1 MDIDFKIILDN
12 IPSPVI
18 VATPEKDDSGKVID
32 FEISYVNEEVKK
44 AVGYIIKDCRKWSEF
59 ENEITSDVPWFKMA
73 LDAMAERDYPEAKYF
88 SPSTKKWYKIDM
100 KYLAEQKNV
109 IVFFT
114 DITSERQYYQRLK
127 ESAITDVQTGF
138 LNRTGFNESFN
149 IALETAR
156 YNKKNAAL
164 LILDIDNLQ
173 SINDSRGYNEGDSLI
188 QGVCEVL
195 KQFENHGV
203 QIFRYGDDEFALIIN
218 NFDTEDSLANFIDC
232 IYESFQIKQ
241 ISVSGGI
248 SFFPSNSELSE
259 ELIRFADMALQYAK
273 KNGKNNFTY
282 FEPDMQRLFIQK
294 LTLQSKMTTALL
306 ENSFSQYYQPQF
318 DINTGKLRGF
328 EALIRWTDAELGNI
342 PPSIFIPIA
351 EETGLIIPIGRW
363 ILRTAVKTL
372 KTWQEKYRFDGVMS
386 VNISPIQLLQDNF
399 IEELDEI
406 VRNEKIDPTLLEIE
420 ITEGV
425 FIHKM
430 EETVEKLKAIRERGI
445 RVSLDDFGTGYS
457 SLSYLQSLPLN
468 TLKIDKSFINDITS
482 KDGVQ
487 ANITSSIIKMVG
499 NMGLETIA
507 EGVEYP
513 EQLDLLTH
521 FKCNIVQGF
530 LRGKPMPQKLCD
542 DYLSGDDNALLK
554 NSKGQ
559 MSY

>member
-44 AVGYIIKDCRKWSEF
+44 AVGYIIKNCRKWSDF

-73 LDAMAERDYPEAKYF
+73 LDAMAERDYPEARYF

-554 NSKGQ
+554 NSKG
-559 MSY
+559 

>member
-1 MDIDFKIILDN
+1 MDIDSKIILDN

-44 AVGYIIKDCRKWSEF
+44 AVGYIIKDCRKWSDF

-372 KTWQEKYRFDGVMS
+372 KTWQEKFHFDGVMS

-406 VRNEKIDPTLLEIE
+406 VKNEKIDPTLLEIE

-554 NSKGQ
+554 NSKG
-559 MSY
+559 

>member
-372 KTWQEKYRFDGVMS
+372 KKWQEKYHFDGVMS

-554 NSKGQ
+554 NSKG
-559 MSY
+559 

>member
-44 AVGYIIKDCRKWSEF
+44 AVGYIIKDCRKWSDF

-73 LDAMAERDYPEAKYF
+73 LDAIADREYPEARYF

-127 ESAITDVQTGF
+127 ESSITDVQTGF

-372 KTWQEKYRFDGVMS
+372 KTWQEKFHFDGVMS

-406 VRNEKIDPTLLEIE
+406 VKNEKIDPTLLEIE

-482 KDGVQ
+482 ADGVQ

-499 NMGLETIA
+499 KMGLETIA

-554 NSKGQ
+554 NSKG
-559 MSY
+559 

>member
-1 MDIDFKIILDN
+1 MKTIYYLI
-12 IPSPVI
+12 
-18 VATPEKDDSGKVID
+18 
-32 FEISYVNEEVKK
+32 
-44 AVGYIIKDCRKWSEF
+44 
-59 ENEITSDVPWFKMA
+59 
-73 LDAMAERDYPEAKYF
+73 AER
-88 SPSTKKWYKIDM
+88 
-100 KYLAEQKNV
+100 N
-109 IVFFT
+109 
-114 DITSERQYYQRLK
+114 
-127 ESAITDVQTGF
+127 
-138 LNRTGFNESFN
+138 
-149 IALETAR
+149 
-156 YNKKNAAL
+156 NK
-164 LILDIDNLQ
+164 
-173 SINDSRGYNEGDSLI
+173 
-188 QGVCEVL
+188 
-195 KQFENHGV
+195 ENHGV

-372 KTWQEKYRFDGVMS
+372 KTWQEKFHFDGVMS

-406 VRNEKIDPTLLEIE
+406 VKNEKIDPTLLEIE

-554 NSKGQ
+554 NSKG
-559 MSY
+559 

>member
-18 VATPEKDDSGKVID
+18 VATPEKDDLGKVID

-44 AVGYIIKDCRKWSEF
+44 AVGYIIKDCRKWSDF

-73 LDAMAERDYPEAKYF
+73 LDAIADREYPEARYF

-100 KYLAEQKNV
+100 KYLAEQKSV

-156 YNKKNAAL
+156 YNKEHAAL

-173 SINDSRGYNEGDSLI
+173 SINDSRGYNEGDALI
-188 QGVCEVL
+188 LGVSEVL

-241 ISVSGGI
+241 ISVSAGI

-372 KTWQEKYRFDGVMS
+372 KTWQEKFHFDGVMS

-406 VRNEKIDPTLLEIE
+406 VKNEKIDPTLLEIE

-482 KDGVQ
+482 ADGVQ

-499 NMGLETIA
+499 KMGLETIA

-554 NSKGQ
+554 NSKG
-559 MSY
+559 

>member
-44 AVGYIIKDCRKWSEF
+44 AVGYIIKGCRKWSDF

-73 LDAMAERDYPEAKYF
+73 LDAMTDREYPEARYF

-100 KYLAEQKNV
+100 KYLADQKNV

-114 DITSERQYYQRLK
+114 DITSERQYYQKLK
-127 ESAITDVQTGF
+127 SSAITDIQTGF

-156 YNKKNAAL
+156 YNKKYAAL

-173 SINDSRGYNEGDSLI
+173 SINDSRGYNEGDALI
-188 QGVCEVL
+188 LGVSEVL

-241 ISVSGGI
+241 ISVSAGI

-372 KTWQEKYRFDGVMS
+372 KTWQEKFHFDGVMS

-430 EETVEKLKAIRERGI
+430 EETVDKLKAIRERGI

-482 KDGVQ
+482 ADGVQ

-499 NMGLETIA
+499 KMGLETIA

-554 NSKGQ
+554 NSKG
-559 MSY
+559 

>member
-351 EETGLIIPIGRW
+351 EETALIIPIGRW

-372 KTWQEKYRFDGVMS
+372 KKWQEKYHFDGVMS

-554 NSKGQ
+554 NSKG
-559 MSY
+559 

>member
-100 KYLAEQKNV
+100 KYLLEQKNV

-127 ESAITDVQTGF
+127 ESTITDVQTGF

-372 KTWQEKYRFDGVMS
+372 KTWQEKFHFDGVMS

-406 VRNEKIDPTLLEIE
+406 VKNEKIDPTLLEIE

-554 NSKGQ
+554 NSKG
-559 MSY
+559 

>member
-1 MDIDFKIILDN
+1 MDIDSKIILDN

-44 AVGYIIKDCRKWSEF
+44 AVGYIIKDCRKWSDF
-59 ENEITSDVPWFKMA
+59 ENEITSDVPWLKMA
-73 LDAMAERDYPEAKYF
+73 LDAMADREYPEARYF

-100 KYLAEQKNV
+100 KYLADQKNV

-114 DITSERQYYQRLK
+114 DITSERQYYQKLK
-127 ESAITDVQTGF
+127 SSAITDIQTGF

-156 YNKKNAAL
+156 YNKEHAAL

-173 SINDSRGYNEGDSLI
+173 SINDSRGYNEGDALI
-188 QGVCEVL
+188 LGVSEVL

-241 ISVSGGI
+241 ISVSAGI

-386 VNISPIQLLQDNF
+386 VNISLIQLLQDNF

-406 VRNEKIDPTLLEIE
+406 VKNEKIDPTLLEIE

-482 KDGVQ
+482 ADGVQ

-499 NMGLETIA
+499 KMGLETIA

-554 NSKGQ
+554 NSKG
-559 MSY
+559 

>member
-73 LDAMAERDYPEAKYF
+73 LDAIAERDYPEAKYF

-372 KTWQEKYRFDGVMS
+372 KKWQEKYHFDGVMS

-430 EETVEKLKAIRERGI
+430 EETVEKLKSIRERGI

-554 NSKGQ
+554 NSKG
-559 MSY
+559 

>member
-138 LNRTGFNESFN
+138 LNRAGFNESFN

-372 KTWQEKYRFDGVMS
+372 KKWQEKYHFDGVMS

-499 NMGLETIA
+499 KMGLETIA

-554 NSKGQ
+554 NSKG
-559 MSY
+559 

>member
-18 VATPEKDDSGKVID
+18 VATPEKDYSGKVID

-44 AVGYIIKDCRKWSEF
+44 AVGYIIKNCRKWSDF
-59 ENEITSDVPWFKMA
+59 EHEITSDVPWFKMA
-73 LDAMAERDYPEAKYF
+73 LDAIADREYPEARYF

-100 KYLAEQKNV
+100 KYLADQKKV

-114 DITSERQYYQRLK
+114 DITSERQYYQKLK
-127 ESAITDVQTGF
+127 SSAITDIQTGF

-173 SINDSRGYNEGDSLI
+173 SINDSRGYNEGDALI
-188 QGVCEVL
+188 LGVSEVL

-372 KTWQEKYRFDGVMS
+372 KTWQEKFHFDGVMS

-406 VRNEKIDPTLLEIE
+406 VKNEKIDPTLLEIE

-482 KDGVQ
+482 ADGVQ

-499 NMGLETIA
+499 KMGLETIA

-554 NSKGQ
+554 NSKG
-559 MSY
+559 

>member
-44 AVGYIIKDCRKWSEF
+44 AVGYIIKDCRKWSDF

-73 LDAMAERDYPEAKYF
+73 LDAMAERDYPEARYF

-372 KTWQEKYRFDGVMS
+372 KTWQEKFHFDGVMS

-554 NSKGQ
+554 NSKG
-559 MSY
+559 

>member
-1 MDIDFKIILDN
+1 MDINFRIILDN

-44 AVGYIIKDCRKWSEF
+44 AVGYIIKDCQKWSEF

-241 ISVSGGI
+241 ISVSGGV

-372 KTWQEKYRFDGVMS
+372 KKWQEKYHFDGVMS

-406 VRNEKIDPTLLEIE
+406 VKNEKIDPTLLEIE

-554 NSKGQ
+554 NSKG
-559 MSY
+559 

>member
-1 MDIDFKIILDN
+1 MDINFRIILDN

-44 AVGYIIKDCRKWSEF
+44 AVGYIIKDCQKWSEF

-127 ESAITDVQTGF
+127 ESAITNVQTGF

-372 KTWQEKYRFDGVMS
+372 KKWQEKYHFDGVMS

-554 NSKGQ
+554 NSKG
-559 MSY
+559 

>member
-73 LDAMAERDYPEAKYF
+73 LDAIADREYPEAKYF

-372 KTWQEKYRFDGVMS
+372 KTWQEKFHFDGVMS

-554 NSKGQ
+554 NSKG
-559 MSY
+559 

>member
-372 KTWQEKYRFDGVMS
+372 KKWQEKYHFDGVMS

-482 KDGVQ
+482 ADGVQ

-554 NSKGQ
+554 NSKG
-559 MSY
+559 

>member
-100 KYLAEQKNV
+100 KYLVEQKNV

-372 KTWQEKYRFDGVMS
+372 KTWQEKFHFDGVMS

-482 KDGVQ
+482 KDGMQ

-554 NSKGQ
+554 NSKG
-559 MSY
+559 

>member
-1 MDIDFKIILDN
+1 MDINFKIILDN

-44 AVGYIIKDCRKWSEF
+44 AVGYIIKDCRKWSDF

-149 IALETAR
+149 IALETAK
-156 YNKKNAAL
+156 YNKKYAAL

-372 KTWQEKYRFDGVMS
+372 KTWQEKFHFDGVMS

-554 NSKGQ
+554 NSKG
-559 MSY
+559 

>member
-44 AVGYIIKDCRKWSEF
+44 AVGYIIKDCRKWSDF

-372 KTWQEKYRFDGVMS
+372 KTWQEKYHFDGVMS

-406 VRNEKIDPTLLEIE
+406 VKNEKIDPTLLEIE

-430 EETVEKLKAIRERGI
+430 EETVEKLNAIRERGI

-554 NSKGQ
+554 NSKG
-559 MSY
+559 

>member
-138 LNRTGFNESFN
+138 FNRTGFNESFN

-372 KTWQEKYRFDGVMS
+372 KTWQEKFHFDGVMS

-406 VRNEKIDPTLLEIE
+406 VKNEKIDPTLLEIE

-554 NSKGQ
+554 NSKG
-559 MSY
+559 

>member
-18 VATPEKDDSGKVID
+18 VATPEKDDTGKVID

-44 AVGYIIKDCRKWSEF
+44 AVGYIIKDCRKWSDF

-73 LDAMAERDYPEAKYF
+73 LDAMAERDYPEARYF

-100 KYLAEQKNV
+100 KYLADQKNV

-114 DITSERQYYQRLK
+114 DITSERQYYQKLK
-127 ESAITDVQTGF
+127 SSAITDIQTGF

-156 YNKKNAAL
+156 YNKKYAAL

-173 SINDSRGYNEGDSLI
+173 SINDSRGYNEGDALI
-188 QGVCEVL
+188 LGVSEVL

-241 ISVSGGI
+241 ISVSAGI

-318 DINTGKLRGF
+318 DISTGKLRGF

-372 KTWQEKYRFDGVMS
+372 KTWQEKFHFDGVMS

-406 VRNEKIDPTLLEIE
+406 VKNEKIDPTLLEIE

-482 KDGVQ
+482 ADGVQ

-499 NMGLETIA
+499 KMGLETIA

-554 NSKGQ
+554 NSKG
-559 MSY
+559 

>member
-44 AVGYIIKDCRKWSEF
+44 AVGYIIKDCRKWSDF

-127 ESAITDVQTGF
+127 ESSITDVQTGF

-218 NFDTEDSLANFIDC
+218 NFDTEDSLAIFIDC

-372 KTWQEKYRFDGVMS
+372 KKWQEKYHFDGVMS

-554 NSKGQ
+554 NSKG
-559 MSY
+559 

>member
-44 AVGYIIKDCRKWSEF
+44 AVGYIIKDCRKWSDF

-73 LDAMAERDYPEAKYF
+73 LDAIADREYPEARYF

-100 KYLAEQKNV
+100 KYLADQKNV

-114 DITSERQYYQRLK
+114 DITSERQYYQKLK
-127 ESAITDVQTGF
+127 SSAITDIQTGF

-173 SINDSRGYNEGDSLI
+173 SINDSRGYNEGDALI
-188 QGVCEVL
+188 LGVSEVL

-241 ISVSGGI
+241 ISVSAGI

-372 KTWQEKYRFDGVMS
+372 KTWQEKFHFDGVIS

-406 VRNEKIDPTLLEIE
+406 VKNEKIDPTLLEIE

-482 KDGVQ
+482 ADGVQ

-499 NMGLETIA
+499 KMGLETIA

-554 NSKGQ
+554 NSKG
-559 MSY
+559 

>member
-44 AVGYIIKDCRKWSEF
+44 AVGYIIKDCRKWSDF

-73 LDAMAERDYPEAKYF
+73 LDAMADREYPEARYF

-100 KYLAEQKNV
+100 KYLADQKNV

-114 DITSERQYYQRLK
+114 DITSERQYYQKLK
-127 ESAITDVQTGF
+127 SSAITDIQTGF

-164 LILDIDNLQ
+164 LILDIDNLH
-173 SINDSRGYNEGDSLI
+173 SINDSRGYNEGDALI
-188 QGVCEVL
+188 LGVSEVL

-259 ELIRFADMALQYAK
+259 ELIRFADMALQYGK

-372 KTWQEKYRFDGVMS
+372 KTWQEKFHFDGVMS

-482 KDGVQ
+482 ADGVQ

-499 NMGLETIA
+499 KMGLETIA

-554 NSKGQ
+554 NSKG
-559 MSY
+559 

>member
-44 AVGYIIKDCRKWSEF
+44 AVGYIIKDCRKWSDF

-73 LDAMAERDYPEAKYF
+73 LDAIADREYPEAKYF

-372 KTWQEKYRFDGVMS
+372 KKWQEKYHFDGVMS

-554 NSKGQ
+554 NSKG
-559 MSY
+559 

>member
-44 AVGYIIKDCRKWSEF
+44 AVGYIIKDCRKWSDF

-73 LDAMAERDYPEAKYF
+73 LDAMAERDYPEARYF

-372 KTWQEKYRFDGVMS
+372 KKWQEKYHFDGVMS

-554 NSKGQ
+554 NSKG
-559 MSY
+559 

>member
-44 AVGYIIKDCRKWSEF
+44 AVGYIIKNCRKWSDF

-73 LDAMAERDYPEAKYF
+73 LDAIADREYPEARYF

-100 KYLAEQKNV
+100 KYLADQKNV

-114 DITSERQYYQRLK
+114 DITSERQYYQKLK
-127 ESAITDVQTGF
+127 SSAITDIQTGF

-241 ISVSGGI
+241 ISVSAGI

-372 KTWQEKYRFDGVMS
+372 KTWQEKYHFDGVMS

-406 VRNEKIDPTLLEIE
+406 VKNEKIDPTLLEIE

-554 NSKGQ
+554 NSKG
-559 MSY
+559 

>member
-73 LDAMAERDYPEAKYF
+73 LDAIADREYPEARYF

-100 KYLAEQKNV
+100 KYLADQKNV

-328 EALIRWTDAELGNI
+328 VALIRWTDAELGNI

-372 KTWQEKYRFDGVMS
+372 KKWQEKYHFDGVMS

-554 NSKGQ
+554 NSKG
-559 MSY
+559 

>member
-372 KTWQEKYRFDGVMS
+372 KTWQEKFHFDGVMS

-554 NSKGQ
+554 NSKG
-559 MSY
+559 

>member
-44 AVGYIIKDCRKWSEF
+44 AVGYIIKDCRKWSDF

-149 IALETAR
+149 IALETDR
-156 YNKKNAAL
+156 KKKKNAAL

-282 FEPDMQRLFIQK
+282 FEPDMQRLFLQK

-372 KTWQEKYRFDGVMS
+372 KTWQEKFHFDGVMS

-406 VRNEKIDPTLLEIE
+406 VKNEKIDPTLLEIE

-499 NMGLETIA
+499 KMGLETIA

-554 NSKGQ
+554 NSKG
-559 MSY
+559 

>member
-44 AVGYIIKDCRKWSEF
+44 AVGYIIKDCRKWSDF

-73 LDAMAERDYPEAKYF
+73 LDAIADREYPEARYF

-100 KYLAEQKNV
+100 KYLADQKKV

-114 DITSERQYYQRLK
+114 DITSERQYYQKLK
-127 ESAITDVQTGF
+127 SSAITDIQTGF

-156 YNKKNAAL
+156 YNKEHAAL

-173 SINDSRGYNEGDSLI
+173 SINDSRGYNEGDALI
-188 QGVCEVL
+188 LGVSEVL

-203 QIFRYGDDEFALIIN
+203 QVFRYGDDEFALIIN

-241 ISVSGGI
+241 VSVSAGI

-372 KTWQEKYRFDGVMS
+372 KTWQEKFHFDGVMS

-406 VRNEKIDPTLLEIE
+406 VKNEKIDPTLLEIE

-482 KDGVQ
+482 ADGVQ

-499 NMGLETIA
+499 KMGLETIA

-554 NSKGQ
+554 NSKG
-559 MSY
+559 

>member
-44 AVGYIIKDCRKWSEF
+44 AVGYIIKGCRKWSDF

-73 LDAMAERDYPEAKYF
+73 LDAIADREYPEARYF

-372 KTWQEKYRFDGVMS
+372 KKWQEKYHFDGVMS

-554 NSKGQ
+554 NSKG
-559 MSY
+559 

>member
-73 LDAMAERDYPEAKYF
+73 LDAIAERDYPEAKYF

-372 KTWQEKYRFDGVMS
+372 KTWQEKFHFDGVMS

-554 NSKGQ
+554 NSKG
-559 MSY
+559 

>member
-59 ENEITSDVPWFKMA
+59 ENEITSDVPCFKMA
-73 LDAMAERDYPEAKYF
+73 LDAMAERDYPEARYF

-100 KYLAEQKNV
+100 KYLADKKNV

-114 DITSERQYYQRLK
+114 DITSERQYYQKLK
-127 ESAITDVQTGF
+127 SSAITDIQTGF

-156 YNKKNAAL
+156 YNKKYAAL

-173 SINDSRGYNEGDSLI
+173 SINDSRGYNEGDALI
-188 QGVCEVL
+188 LGVSEVL

-203 QIFRYGDDEFALIIN
+203 QIFRYGDDEFPLIIN

-241 ISVSGGI
+241 ISVSAGI

-372 KTWQEKYRFDGVMS
+372 KTWQEKYHFDGVMS

-406 VRNEKIDPTLLEIE
+406 VKNEKIDPTLLEIE

-482 KDGVQ
+482 ADGVQ

-499 NMGLETIA
+499 KMGLETIA

-554 NSKGQ
+554 KSKG
-559 MSY
+559 